1 MQRLTEQALIK
12 ARTTIA
18 ENFCDPDALD
28 GLGVLSFQIEKQLK
42 TAENQLNT
50 AVQSKL
56 DSLKRA
62 VDLMDESTQK
72 LTKLSTNISKIDEKI
87 AQTNTAIS
95 NYNHLKKVD
104 HARENLRKVITQVE
118 FFAKVPE
125 RVEFLK
131 ERMDNNPASLKEVF
145 LEAIKL
151 ESLRIALMKE
161 IQVTRNKRNNN
172 GIDDISEDY
181 IIKIRSAVMK
191 HLSIVPELMELV
203 QNRVMS
209 NISRMF
215 DLASESPHDLVMSFE
230 IIEMQHEY
238 NERRNNAMKL
248 AKLNGNN
255 STNYNHEFENIHSI
269 IEITMRK
276 LFDEKVEGDFEMFSI
291 SQNNN
296 NDDNSNNNKITA
308 LTLLIIAS
316 NQIIQKLTIFKLD
329 ILPCIPLHYDSLFI
343 FLESFEYILLPKIDD
358 IMLHVND
365 LKVSEILDFINWIE
379 YHNDCITKF
388 GFPEREC
395 LLHLYNVK
403 VGIYIY
409 CMCVK
414 SVFFVYIL
422 YTCMCISAL
431 YIYLSICMYI
441 MYIYICMYIHYIYF
455 KFLLISHIFSILYVI
470 KPRWN

>member
-238 NERRNNAMKL
+238 NERRNNAMKI

-255 STNYNHEFENIHSI
+255 SINYNHEFENIHSI

-403 VGIYIY
+403 VGIYILY
-409 CMCVK
+409 VCKK
-414 SVFFVYIL
+414 SVFCFIQYIVYM
-422 YTCMCISAL
+422 YVL
-431 YIYLSICMYI
+431 YIYTYLSVCI
-441 MYIYICMYIHYIYF
+441 
-455 KFLLISHIFSILYVI
+455 
-470 KPRWN
+470 